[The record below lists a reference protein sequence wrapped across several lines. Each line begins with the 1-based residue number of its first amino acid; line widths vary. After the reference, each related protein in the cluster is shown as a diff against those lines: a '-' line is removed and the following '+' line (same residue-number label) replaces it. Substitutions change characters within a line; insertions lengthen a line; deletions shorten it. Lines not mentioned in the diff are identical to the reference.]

1 MLLNIKRRYPSPLV
15 TPMLK
20 VTNEATQ
27 LPSNPSLNS
36 PMLPTSTPQKY
47 GSILGI
53 VTFPDT
59 NTANSKSAVATC
71 GFFRLFFIQ
80 HVVLYVLTPF
90 AGPQPAPVQSSSS
103 EHAFMHSSMDGVLV
117 LVRSVA
123 SAALPP

>member
-1 MLLNIKRRYPSPLV
+1 
-15 TPMLK
+15 MLK
-20 VTNEATQ
+20 VTKEAKQ
-27 LPSNPSLNS
+27 MQWNPSQQSHN
-36 PMLPTSTPQKY
+36 PRTSTSQKY

-71 GFFRLFFIQ
+71 GFFRFFFIQ

-90 AGPQPAPVQSSSS
+90 AGPQPAPVHSSSS
-103 EHAFMHSSMDGVLV
+103 EHAFMQSSMDGALV